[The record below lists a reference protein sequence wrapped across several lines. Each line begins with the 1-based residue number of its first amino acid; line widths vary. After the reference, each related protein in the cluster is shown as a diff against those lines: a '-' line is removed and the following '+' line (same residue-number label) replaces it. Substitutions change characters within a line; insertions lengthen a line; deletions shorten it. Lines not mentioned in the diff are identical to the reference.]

1 MVFQAEGDG
10 WREGWEGG
18 ERGGCSVAEKRVK
31 KGEGEGGEWKKRM
44 VEEKRLRRDKQ
55 DGRREGGRE
64 RRERRRRGCGK
75 GEGIEGKEEK
85 REKWKVKKEQKCMYT
100 RINKTMHYAQHT
112 CRLYEGVLMYV
123 DPVTYRSSALPLL
136 ARACSLNQSSLR
148 AWKSN
153 SVFSSTVE
161 GGRGEGSK
169 RGGRE
174 RE

>member
-1 MVFQAEGDG
+1 MG
-10 WREGWEGG
+10 GG

-100 RINKTMHYAQHT
+100 RINKSHALCTIHSTVGHAGCMKVCSCMLILSPT
-112 CRLYEGVLMYV
+112 G
-123 DPVTYRSSALPLL
+123 ALPCHCWLKP
-136 ARACSLNQSSLR
+136 A
-148 AWKSN
+148 
-153 SVFSSTVE
+153 V
-161 GGRGEGSK
+161 
-169 RGGRE
+169 
-174 RE
+174 